1 MEDDPVDL
9 THLIRSM
16 QRAEGQVDCFGTAEG
31 HCDHIDCVW
40 RKYCLKD
47 SLEASGEDGIQD
59 QKNANSY
66 KKSGVEESD

>member
-16 QRAEGQVDCFGTAEG
+16 QRAEGHSDCFGTSEG
-31 HCDHIDCVW
+31 HCDCMECTW
-40 RKYCLKD
+40 RKYCLDD
-47 SLEASGEDGIQD
+47 SFGPSIEDGSQNQVSAD
-59 QKNANSY
+59 SY

>member
-1 MEDDPVDL
+1 MEGDPVDL

-16 QRAEGQVDCFGTAEG
+16 QRAEGQADCFGTAEG

-47 SLEASGEDGIQD
+47 SFEPSVEDGSQNQIS
-59 QKNANSY
+59 ANSY